1 MIDDYLQELEA
12 TLRLPRRRRRRI
24 LAEVR
29 DHLQSTAAELRGAG
43 LDPQAAQRE
52 AIRRFG
58 DAPALAR
65 TFAEDEATS
74 AVRAAGWTA
83 VLLAALLV
91 LAQANP
97 PGLLTWTQGRFPAG
111 LLAFVFG
118 QVALLAAG
126 LTLVRVWRARLERE
140 TAQTA
145 PPAGGL
151 GGTRLTLVL
160 RGAQVV
166 FVCVAGTLICAVG
179 VALSAASSPTPGVW
193 ISIALL
199 GAGAVAGTIPLW
211 RASHRASAAARV
223 GAPLGASPEEDALAD
238 IAALG
243 SAAFV
248 RLERRWPRLGGGR
261 ERISVWLGEL
271 RNRAPRLMAWV
282 DLRRHPWRFALAV
295 ALASG
300 LALAVAHAVGE
311 GGPPSLHELPTALVA
326 SLLIVAIEG
335 AAVLLGFLVLGGFL
349 GIRGSRER

>member
-1 MIDDYLQELEA
+1 VIDDYLHELEA

-24 LAEVR
+24 VAEVR
-29 DHLQSTAAELRGAG
+29 DHLQSTAAELRGSG
-43 LDPQAAQRE
+43 LDPTAAERE

-58 DAPALAR
+58 DAPALTR

-97 PGLLTWTQGRFPAG
+97 PGLVTWTQGRFPAG

-126 LTLVRVWRARLERE
+126 LTLVRVWRARLDRE
-140 TAQTA
+140 PGQTA
-145 PPAGGL
+145 PPGLGL

-166 FVCVAGTLICAVG
+166 FACVAATLICALA
-179 VALSAASSPTPGVW
+179 VALSASSSPTPGVW
-193 ISIALL
+193 VSIAVL
-199 GAGAVAGTIPLW
+199 GAGAVASTIPLW
-211 RASHRASAAARV
+211 RASHRAWAARV
-223 GAPLGASPEEDALAD
+223 GGPLGTPPEEDALAD
-238 IAALG
+238 IAALA

-248 RLERRWPRLGGGR
+248 CLEQRWPMVGAGR

-271 RNRAPRLMAWV
+271 RNRAPRLMAWLN
-282 DLRRHPWRFALAV
+282 LRRHPWRFASVV
-295 ALASG
+295 ALAAG
-300 LALAVAHAVGE
+300 VALAAAHAVGE
-311 GGPPSLHELPTALVA
+311 GGAPSLHELPVALLA
-326 SLLIVAIEG
+326 GLLIVAIEG
-335 AAVLLGFLVLGGFL
+335 GAVLVGFLVLGGFL
-349 GIRGSRER
+349 GIRGSRSR